1 MQYRNRTHHA
11 VTMAVWP
18 PEVAK
23 TCSRVRTVVWT
34 VGDAAAA
41 GIRALVQFLVVL
53 VWLTA
58 HIVPDS
64 RCVARDDGTPSTH
77 VSSCSYLVVAAS

>member
-1 MQYRNRTHHA
+1 
-11 VTMAVWP
+11 
-18 PEVAK
+18 
-23 TCSRVRTVVWT
+23 
-34 VGDAAAA
+34 
-41 GIRALVQFLVVL
+41 VL

-77 VSSCSYLVVAAS
+77 VSCCSYLVVAAS